1 MHVVYAHI
9 AKLHQ
14 ILPYVFISD
23 PRVLLGEF
31 DEVRNSKTTK
41 VWHGVQVFRIGLV
54 ICLSPNFR

>member
-31 DEVRNSKTTK
+31 DEVGTRKPLRYGTESKYS
-41 VWHGVQVFRIGLV
+41 G
-54 ICLSPNFR
+54 